1 MCVTYFYTEGV
12 SNVSGN
18 LRETFRTFF
27 CHMTNLSQIKLQRCC
42 ISEKYKFTAVNM
54 RFISTNSGKFP
65 RGNFLRRKIPRKIF
79 LTILVN
85 FGNFF

>member
-1 MCVTYFYTEGV
+1 MFVYFYPEDA

-27 CHMTNLSQIKLQRCC
+27 CHTTNLSQMKLQRCYTV
-42 ISEKYKFTAVNM
+42 EKYKFTAGNM
-54 RFISTNSGKFP
+54 CFISTNPGKFP
-65 RGNFLRRKIPRKIF
+65 WGNFLRRKIPRKIF